1 MLLCSSLSSQSHSHS
16 QACFP
21 IISKLSLFLFPCYS
35 LLSFNTRAKSGVLL
49 NVVFSSTLSWF
60 PFTIFSDTGYKSKH
74 APLDTLGSLSVS
86 LLFMPNLKAFS
97 SISMP
102 LAASGTF
109 SLALLLSFS
118 QTSIKL
124 FWGFHL
130 SLFFNSFINEKEVCL
145 QHQAK
150 PRRVICQW
158 LDTQGQVHS

>member
-1 MLLCSSLSSQSHSHS
+1 MLQS
-16 QACFP
+16 
-21 IISKLSLFLFPCYS
+21 
-35 LLSFNTRAKSGVLL
+35 LSFNTRVKNGVLL

-60 PFTIFSDTGYKSKH
+60 PFTLSFLDTGYKSKH
-74 APLDTLGSLSVS
+74 GPLDTLGSLSDS

-124 FWGFHL
+124 LWGFHL
-130 SLFFNSFINEKEVCL
+130 SLFLNSFINEKEVCL

-158 LDTQGQVHS
+158 LDTQGQVYS